1 MEDGLLK
8 QFEDKLSD
16 EEEFLNGLKLYYRLI
31 PAAIRWTNAGSI
43 KRITKRMTTANDLA
57 KLLIEEHKGGRDMS
71 SEISRFQWPK
81 RWDAIEPRI
90 NALFVARL
98 AAGVLDKDP
107 EEMTKADLKKI
118 KENLKDYI

>member
-1 MEDGLLK
+1 M
-8 QFEDKLSD
+8 SD
-16 EEEFLNGLKLYYRLI
+16 EEDFLNGLKLYYRLI

-57 KLLIEEHKGGRDMS
+57 RLLIKEHGGGRDMS
-71 SEISRFQWPK
+71 SEMSRFQWPK

-118 KENLKDYI
+118 KAKVQDYI